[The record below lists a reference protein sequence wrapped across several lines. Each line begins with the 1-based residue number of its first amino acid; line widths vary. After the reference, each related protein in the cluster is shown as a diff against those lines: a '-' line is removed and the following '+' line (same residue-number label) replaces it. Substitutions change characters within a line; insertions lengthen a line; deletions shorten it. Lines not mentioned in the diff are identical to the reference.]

1 MKGKEK
7 ITIYDISKKL
17 NISAATVSRALNDSP
32 RISQKTKELVVKAA
46 KEMNYKQ
53 NKLALALKSGKS
65 YNVGVIIPF
74 INRHFFSSVIR
85 GIEDELSPL
94 GYRVIIC
101 QTHENVKTEIEQVE
115 TLLDAQIDGIFM
127 SVSQTTQ
134 DTEHIK
140 RVIKGRTPFVFF
152 DRTKEIP
159 GVSSVSIDD
168 FDGAYKATQHLLE
181 EGCTRIAHF
190 AGDKNLD
197 IYNKRYQG
205 YRAAL
210 EEKGLYDDNLVIRA
224 SSGIDTGIEAVQKLW
239 KLDQVPDAIFSSS
252 DYAALGAM
260 QELKRRGIL
269 IPDDVCVV
277 GFSNEP
283 FTAYLDPPLTTI
295 DQSPKQMGKIAAEVF
310 LEQANGNKSF
320 SIEKKVVLPTEL
332 VLRDSSLR
340 KKKKKLSPSI

>member
-65 YNVGVIIPF
+65 HNVGVIIPF

-101 QTHENVKTEIEQVE
+101 QTHEKVETEIEQVE

-134 DTEHIK
+134 DTEHIE

-152 DRTKEIP
+152 DRTKDIP

-168 FDGAYKATQHLLE
+168 FEGAYKATQHLLE
-181 EGCTRIAHF
+181 QGCTRIAHF

-197 IYNKRYQG
+197 IYHKRYQG
-205 YRAAL
+205 YKAAL
-210 EEKGLYDDNLVIRA
+210 EEKGLYDDKLVIRA
-224 SSGIDTGIEAVQKLW
+224 SSGIDTGIEAVKKLW
-239 KLDQVPDAIFSSS
+239 QLDQVPDAIFSSS

-260 QELKRRGIL
+260 QELKRRGVL
-269 IPDDVCVV
+269 IPQDVCVV

-332 VLRDSSLR
+332 VLRESSLR
-340 KKKKKLSPSI
+340 KKK